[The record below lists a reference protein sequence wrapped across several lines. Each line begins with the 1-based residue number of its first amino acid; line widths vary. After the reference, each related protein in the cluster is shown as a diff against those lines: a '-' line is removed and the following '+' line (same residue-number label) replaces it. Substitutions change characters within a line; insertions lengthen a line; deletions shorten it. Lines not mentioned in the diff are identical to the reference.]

1 MAGSTRHGFS
11 RWICFSTRVFC
22 IRIIDWLCPSV
33 CIVPSKLI
41 MHKKKRFDRRAFTL
55 IEILIAMMCLAV
67 ATGFTLKIHQS
78 RAQYD
83 RLALDRMRQQLRAEN
98 LAEELR
104 AVSFDE
110 LTQAAS
116 KLSEQSSVAIVLTP
130 VDTDS
135 RSGQHVGVEVDSLSG
150 TVRHHSWRW
159 EPAP

>member
-1 MAGSTRHGFS
+1 
-11 RWICFSTRVFC
+11 
-22 IRIIDWLCPSV
+22 
-33 CIVPSKLI
+33 